1 MTATTSANAST
12 SVPPAQPGGTGRSP
26 YRRAWWIVAALAVTQ
41 TVGYGTLYYSFP
53 VFLPAVAASLGV
65 TQLQATGAFTASVL
79 AGAVLAVPVGRW
91 LDRHGG
97 RGSMTVGS
105 IAGTLLLVGFSQ
117 VDTLIGLY
125 LVWTGIGAVG
135 ALVLYES
142 AFAVVVS
149 WFDAARRSTAL
160 LAVTLVA
167 GFASTIF
174 LPVTGLL
181 VDRYGWRVAAL
192 ILAAVHG
199 ALTVPLHVA
208 VIRHP
213 PYAGTV
219 RPAIRPA
226 AQTGRARSW
235 RRSAAPPRVPDP
247 GRAALRRAVRD
258 RRFWLLATAFVA
270 HAAGLAT
277 VTIHLVSY
285 LQYVGHSAKFAASLA
300 GLLGVLSVAGRI
312 MVTALQRWQAPTTV
326 TAGVFALQAVA
337 AGVLPAVAAGVPGA
351 IAGIVCFGLGF
362 GVATIARPTLLSE
375 LFGTTGFATIS
386 AVLVVPITLVTAL
399 APLGA
404 ALLRE
409 ATGSYPVVW
418 AAVAACCVVA
428 ALAVAAVGRPTTGA
442 AAGPDRI

>member
-1 MTATTSANAST
+1 M
-12 SVPPAQPGGTGRSP
+12 PLAQPSGTDEFS

-53 VFLPAVAASLGV
+53 VFLPAVADGLGV
-65 TQLQATGAFTASVL
+65 TQTQATGAFTASVL
-79 AGAVLAVPVGRW
+79 AGAALAVPVGRW

-105 IAGTLLLVGFSQ
+105 IAGTILLVGFST
-117 VDTLIGLY
+117 VDTMIGLY

-174 LPVTGLL
+174 LPLTGLL
-181 VDRYGWRVAAL
+181 VDRHGWRATAL

-199 ALTVPLHVA
+199 CLTVPLHLV
-208 VIRHP
+208 
-213 PYAGTV
+213 
-219 RPAIRPA
+219 AIRRAPRRATA
-226 AQTGRARSW
+226 AEPWADKARRDTEDPGQAVS
-235 RRSAAPPRVPDP
+235 DP

-270 HAAGLAT
+270 HAAGLVT
-277 VTIHLVSY
+277 VTIHLVSF
-285 LQYVGHSAKFAASLA
+285 LQYAGHSATFAATLA
-300 GLLGVLSVAGRI
+300 GLLGVLSVTGRI
-312 MVTALQRWQAPTTV
+312 IVTALQRWSTPRMV

-337 AGVLPAVAAGVPGA
+337 AAALPASAGGVPGA
-351 IAGIVCFGLGF
+351 VAGIVCFGLGF
-362 GVATIARPTLLSE
+362 GVATLARPIMLSE

-386 AVLVVPITLVTAL
+386 AVLVVPITLVTAF

-404 ALLRE
+404 ALLRQ

-418 AAVAACCVVA
+418 AMVAGCCAVA
-428 ALAVAAVGRPTTGA
+428 ALAVAAVGATPPRAAVRADTTPG
-442 AAGPDRI
+442 R